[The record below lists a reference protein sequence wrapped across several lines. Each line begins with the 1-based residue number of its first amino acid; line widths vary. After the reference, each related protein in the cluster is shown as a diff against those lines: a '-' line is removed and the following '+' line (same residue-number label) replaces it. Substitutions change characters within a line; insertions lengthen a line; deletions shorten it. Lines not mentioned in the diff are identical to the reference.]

1 MQTNSVLSEIDRLT
15 QKMHDLARSE
25 DWDGLTS
32 LENARRTLLV
42 KIDTKAAR
50 APNNQALVQKI
61 VSNNEIIMHLAQN
74 RKEDIGLLLG
84 AFGGP
89 NAEN

>member
-1 MQTNSVLSEIDRLT
+1 MQTDSVLSEIDRLT
-15 QKMHDLARSE
+15 QKMRDFARSE
-25 DWDGLTS
+25 DWDALTRV
-32 LENARRTLLV
+32 ENARRALLA
-42 KIDTKAAR
+42 KIDATAVR
-50 APNNQALVQKI
+50 APNNQALVQQI
-61 VSNNEIIMHLAQN
+61 VSNNETIVRLAQN